1 MKISLERRHNR
12 PATPGTAALLLAV
25 LLSGLSCSSSPKA
38 AAPRTQRESD
48 SIVGASQ
55 LPGASVVKKAN
66 ALRDSAEVRRAVED
80 TIGTSP

>member
-1 MKISLERRHNR
+1 MKIAFQRRHHHPTTR
-12 PATPGTAALLLAV
+12 WTPALLLAV
-25 LLSGLSCSSSPKA
+25 FLSGLSCSGSQKA

-55 LPGASVVKKAN
+55 LPGASVVKKAT
-66 ALRDSAEVRRAVED
+66 ALRDSAEARRAIED